1 MKGQQLLLD
10 VGNSRIKWRL
20 QELPS
25 ASKKTTCT
33 EDIQKEDKRKSNTR
47 SRTGYRINQKHKTQ
61 QQLTNI
67 SHSTDQDMAPKL
79 EGVGLEEL
87 LKQPL
92 QGIAECRISQVN
104 DETLEPLLSSLPK
117 KTQVRY
123 AKTQSQSQGLRNRY
137 KNPKRLG
144 VDRWLGMLG
153 LWIQH
158 PGASI
163 LVDAGTAL
171 TIEII
176 DHQGTH
182 QGGYIMPGLGMQRS
196 LLLNNTAHIEYQQSS
211 ETKNTKTL
219 FKVIRLD
226 PGRSSEECIDRG
238 ILLSQLTTIEYLLK
252 TFSDYHLWFTGGDGA
267 LLAKALDCSENYL
280 EHLVLDGL
288 QYYSYR

>member
-1 MKGQQLLLD
+1 MIGQQLLVD

-25 ASKKTTCT
+25 LSKKTAHL
-33 EDIQKEDKRKSNTR
+33 DSIQKDNERKRNTQSSHLNR
-47 SRTGYRINQKHKTQ
+47 VNQKHTAQ
-61 QQLTNI
+61 QPLAQKI
-67 SHSTDQDMAPKL
+67 
-79 EGVGLEEL
+79 EGVGLDQL
-87 LKQPL
+87 LHQSL
-92 QGIAECRISQVN
+92 QAVTECRISQVSEE
-104 DETLEPLLSSLPK
+104 DLEPLLSVLPK
-117 KTQVRY
+117 KTRVRY

-137 KNPKRLG
+137 KNPGRLG

-176 DHQGTH
+176 DHQGIH
-182 QGGYIMPGLGMQRS
+182 QGGYIMPGLGIQRS
-196 LLLNNTAHIEYQQSS
+196 ILLNNTSHIQYQAPNKSKNSQS
-211 ETKNTKTL
+211 L
-219 FKVIRLD
+219 FKVIQLN

-238 ILLSQLTTIEYLLK
+238 IVLSQLTTIEYLLK
-252 TFSDYHLWFTGGDGA
+252 TFTDYHLWFTGGDGA